1 MNDKQEEQMDRIRDR
16 FTRTADVFSD
26 FVLATRAPEAEQ
38 LIKMVAPSPHET
50 AVDFACGPGTMLR
63 SFASHVKWICGL
75 DLTPAMLERA
85 RRTAREKGQSNVYFC
100 CADAMTLPFADGSIN
115 IAVGSYCLHH
125 IPDPAK
131 VIREFARALR
141 PGGRLGILDITVP
154 DDRAKA
160 ELNDQIERIRD
171 DSHERKFSERELEDL
186 VKSAGLEIRKAG
198 RAREF
203 RTFDHWMQ
211 VAGWKRGDP
220 AYEEAR
226 QLMEAS
232 IPGDKSGFAPRFV
245 MGDDGKPDLEF
256 SQEQFFLVAE
266 KPATAREA

>member
-1 MNDKQEEQMDRIRDR
+1 MSDKQEEQMDRIRDR

-38 LIKMVAPSPHET
+38 LIKMVAPSPNET

-85 RRTAREKGQSNVYFC
+85 RKTAREKGQSNVCFC
-100 CADAMTLPFADGSIN
+100 CADAMTLPFADSSID

-141 PGGRLGILDITVP
+141 PGGRLGILDITVA

-160 ELNDQIERIRD
+160 EMSDQIERIRD

-186 VKSAGLEIRKAG
+186 VKSVGLEIRKTG

-203 RTFDHWMQ
+203 RKFDHWMQ

-226 QLMEAS
+226 RLMEAS
-232 IPGDKSGFAPRFV
+232 IPVDMSGYAPRFV
-245 MGDDGKPDLEF
+245 TDEDGKSEIEF

-266 KPATAREA
+266 KPMTARGA